1 MKIIKESN
9 ELNNR
14 FTNIDKIPINESED
28 KSFISKNH
36 KQRGYIALSKFNV
49 FKIQHQNEGNSF
61 TLCWKDKDN
70 KFVGKIT
77 IDSIPASDGYRWFGD
92 LVVSKKYR
100 GYNIGEQILN
110 LATDKYKAGAL
121 AVYKDNQIAYEMYK
135 KHGFEIGPN
144 DGRDED
150 FYYMYLERNKETL
163 TSDMYGLSEGR
174 SIQNHKKKQKGLSP
188 FSYLNPDAGNVEK
201 GIEVFNNSTFTSDG
215 GSIGGMSESLSE
227 ELNKD
232 QLKAIKIIQ
241 RKYPYITITASN
253 MKNGNGRIVIDSRE
267 FNPNVAIEKLDSI
280 VDDIDRLI
288 GMNYQIRYEKPLEQ
302 KDLNYPNYHL
312 FRLVI
317 SIEPL
322 PQINRI
328 DDIVYNPDTD
338 AWEMNGM
345 QFVNYEDALEY
356 VDEVINR

>member
-9 ELNNR
+9 ELETR
-14 FTNIDKIPINESED
+14 
-28 KSFISKNH
+28 
-36 KQRGYIALSKFNV
+36 
-49 FKIQHQNEGNSF
+49 
-61 TLCWKDKDN
+61 
-70 KFVGKIT
+70 
-77 IDSIPASDGYRWFGD
+77 
-92 LVVSKKYR
+92 SKK
-100 GYNIGEQILN
+100 
-110 LATDKYKAGAL
+110 
-121 AVYKDNQIAYEMYK
+121 
-135 KHGFEIGPN
+135 
-144 DGRDED
+144 
-150 FYYMYLERNKETL
+150 
-163 TSDMYGLSEGR
+163 
-174 SIQNHKKKQKGLSP
+174 HKKKQKGLSP
-188 FSYLNPDAGNVEK
+188 FSYLNTDAGNVEK
-201 GIEVFNNSTFTSDG
+201 GIEVFNNSTFTPDG
-215 GSIGGMSESLSE
+215 GSIGGMGESLSE
-227 ELNKD
+227 ELNRD
-232 QLKAIKIIQ
+232 QLKAIKVIQ

-267 FNPNVAIEKLDSI
+267 FNPNVAIEKLDNI

-322 PQINRI
+322 PQVNRI
-328 DDIVYNPDTD
+328 DDIEYNPNTD